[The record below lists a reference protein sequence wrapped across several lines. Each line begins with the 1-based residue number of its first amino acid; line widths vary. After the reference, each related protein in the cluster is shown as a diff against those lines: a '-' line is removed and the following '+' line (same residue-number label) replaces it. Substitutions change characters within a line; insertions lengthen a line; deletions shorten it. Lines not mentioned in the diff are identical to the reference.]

1 MSHEIKKSSLQNAVD
16 LVDVFFKGN
25 QRTAIS
31 SIEKAVIGVE
41 GGGIQEF
48 ISSCDINSDLLRA
61 AADIKR
67 AASQINVTIHALGIL
82 RALPHI
88 LERDEK
94 VQDVSLGAGNTGH
107 PFDLTTTHRIA
118 EFKFINWRGGAEAI
132 RQNGIFKDFFNLES
146 FKTEKKKCLYL
157 LGVEHALNFFNGRRS
172 LRSVL
177 EKDEATHTRFLRKH
191 GESYSL
197 VRDYYRA
204 HAESVQIIDLS
215 QQLPEL
221 AQFEDD
227 AEQPDR

>member
-16 LVDVFFKGN
+16 LVDVF
-25 QRTAIS
+25 S
-31 SIEKAVIGVE
+31 SIEKAVKGVG
-41 GGGIQEF
+41 GGGIQGF
-48 ISSCDINSDLLRA
+48 ISSHDINSDLLRA
-61 AADIKR
+61 AAEIKR

-88 LERDEK
+88 LEPDET
-94 VQDVSLGAGNTGH
+94 VQDVSLGAGNAGR

-146 FKTEKKKCLYL
+146 FNAEKKKCLYL
-157 LGVEHALNFFNGRRS
+157 LGVEHALRFFNGRRS

-177 EKDEATHTRFLRKH
+177 GRNEATRTKFLRQH
-191 GESYSL
+191 GENFRW
-197 VRDYYRA
+197 VREYYVA

-215 QQLPEL
+215 QQ
-221 AQFEDD
+221 
-227 AEQPDR
+227 

>member
-16 LVDVFFKGN
+16 LVDVF
-25 QRTAIS
+25 S
-31 SIEKAVIGVE
+31 SIEKAVKGVG
-41 GGGIQEF
+41 GGGIQGF
-48 ISSCDINSDLLRA
+48 IDINSDLLRA
-61 AADIKR
+61 AAEIKR

-88 LERDEK
+88 LEPDET

-146 FKTEKKKCLYL
+146 FNAEKKKCLYL
-157 LGVEHALNFFNGRRS
+157 LGVEHALRFFNGRRS

-177 EKDEATHTRFLRKH
+177 GRNEATRTKFLRQH
-191 GESYSL
+191 GENFRW
-197 VRDYYRA
+197 V
-204 HAESVQIIDLS
+204 
-215 QQLPEL
+215 
-221 AQFEDD
+221 
-227 AEQPDR
+227 

>member
-1 MSHEIKKSSLQNAVD
+1 MSHEIKTSSLQNAVE
-16 LVDVFFKGN
+16 LIDVFFKGN

-31 SIEKAVIGVE
+31 SIERSVIGVE

-48 ISSCDINSDLLRA
+48 ISSRDINSDLLRA

-82 RALPHI
+82 RALPYI
-88 LERDEK
+88 LQVDEK
-94 VQDVSLGAGNTGH
+94 VEDVSLGAGNTGH
-107 PFDLTTTHRIA
+107 AFDLTTTNRIA

-157 LGVEHALNFFNGRRS
+157 LGVEHALKFFNGKRS

-177 EKDEATHTRFLRKH
+177 EKDEATRTRFLAKH
-191 GESYSL
+191 GESFSL
-197 VRDYYRA
+197 VRDYYHE

-215 QQLPEL
+215 QHMPEL
-221 AQFEDD
+221 AQVEDV
-227 AEQPDR
+227 AEQTEL

>member
-16 LVDVFFKGN
+16 LVDVFFKSN

-31 SIEKAVIGVE
+31 SIEKAVKGV
-41 GGGIQEF
+41 GDGDIQGF
-48 ISSCDINSDLLRA
+48 ISSHDINSDLLRA
-61 AADIKR
+61 AAEIKR

-88 LERDEK
+88 LEPDET
-94 VQDVSLGAGNTGH
+94 VQDVSLGAGNAGR

-146 FKTEKKKCLYL
+146 FNTEKKKCLYL
-157 LGVEHALNFFNGRRS
+157 LGVEHALRFFNGRRS

-177 EKDEATHTRFLRKH
+177 GRNEATRTRFLRQYGKN
-191 GESYSL
+191 YRW
-197 VRDYYRA
+197 VREYYVA

-215 QQLPEL
+215 QQ
-221 AQFEDD
+221 
-227 AEQPDR
+227 